1 MPNTHAG
8 LFSGCPVVKCGAVA
22 HSSSADGDEG
32 NGMADLGGI
41 GSNGKWN
48 WRCLLYTSL
57 QHFRGM
63 ASAMG
68 MLFAQNIINFF
79 VPSGAGQALITM
91 PILAPVGEMV
101 GVSRQVSVL
110 AYQFGDGFSNI
121 FWPTSVFMM
130 CGIKMCIRDS
140 LYPTPHTVLMKSDFP
155 VGPFIFSRRCRI

>member
-1 MPNTHAG
+1 MVTLKSEVGELNAG
-8 LFSGCPVVKCGAVA
+8 FRAE
-22 HSSSADGDEG
+22 HT
-32 NGMADLGGI
+32 NQI
-41 GSNGKWN
+41 
-48 WRCLLYTSL
+48 YTML

-79 VPSGAGQALITM
+79 IPSGAGQALITM

-130 CGIKMCIRDS
+130 CGIMRLPINKWYRFV
-140 LYPTPHTVLMKSDFP
+140 TPLFLIIFAASIVLLGAA
-155 VGPFIFSRRCRI
+155 VVIGY